1 MSCENSGGS
10 LFRKIAFQRLTRPVN
25 LVLYWLSWRHL
36 CSLCRYG
43 RLYRNVPVLAACL
56 LWWLGAIGY
65 GLWLWGR
72 YKKGRCPS
80 VFHKL
85 LPQERGLA
93 LALSGNGEGW
103 TNTKLTQG
111 VERCT
116 AKEKGWGSGINGI
129 DGTAGLT
136 KENGT
141 AERKAPES
149 TAAAGETGAA
159 ASKEP
164 AFSGTAQTAG
174 PGETRTPGLTGA
186 ARAETPEIERF
197 PETSVKWYV
206 RRRHFCQFFLKDKRV
221 VLLDLRELTREE
233 RDFLDVKLSSITFLG
248 RGTWRAAAGIFLAA
262 VTLYGGWGVAESAV
276 PYQGKL
282 AWFLDDLKDKRTCT
296 LKHDNIYEWGIE
308 GILEDV
314 REKVNLPEN
323 LCLSTSFNLHF
334 APDGEI
340 ITLDT
345 MLYGFDEEGDFVDS
359 YLISY
364 NRAHS
369 GKMTIYLHG
378 ASSASYDESRALAP
392 LVEGVGVLPLRE
404 TVEEWQREE
413 CYGILYYGKRQWYSS
428 EGIRLLDR
436 GGDWQLPPVDQHT
449 FSGYS
454 ISVFCPENES
464 LVPARY
470 IYQ

>member
-72 YKKGRCPS
+72 YKKGRCPA

-93 LALSGNGEGW
+93 LAVSGSGEGW
-103 TNTKLTQG
+103 TNTELT
-111 VERCT
+111 EN
-116 AKEKGWGSGINGI
+116 EK
-129 DGTAGLT
+129 
-136 KENGT
+136 
-141 AERKAPES
+141 
-149 TAAAGETGAA
+149 
-159 ASKEP
+159 
-164 AFSGTAQTAG
+164 
-174 PGETRTPGLTGA
+174 
-186 ARAETPEIERF
+186 F

-248 RGTWRAAAGIFLAA
+248 KGIWRAAAGIFLAA
-262 VTLYGGWGVAESAV
+262 VTLYGGWLVAESAV

-404 TVEEWQREE
+404 TVEEWQGEE
-413 CYGILYYGKRQWYSS
+413 CYGILYYGSRQWYSS

-436 GGDWQLPPVDQHT
+436 GGDWQLPPVGQHT
-449 FSGYS
+449 FSGYG

-470 IYQ
+470 IYPGKE

>member
-1 MSCENSGGS
+1 MSCENSGSS
-10 LFRKIAFQRLTRPVN
+10 LFRKIAFHILTRPVS
-25 LVLYWLSWRHL
+25 LALYWLSWRYL
-36 CSLCRYG
+36 CSLCKYG
-43 RLYRNVPVLAACL
+43 RLYRNVPVLAVCF
-56 LWWLGAIGY
+56 LWWLCAIGY
-65 GLWLWGR
+65 GLWLWRR
-72 YKKGRCPS
+72 YKKGMCPA

-93 LALSGNGEGW
+93 LAESGSEEEP
-103 TNTKLTQG
+103 
-111 VERCT
+111 ERAEPT
-116 AKEKGWGSGINGI
+116 KEKG
-129 DGTAGLT
+129 A
-136 KENGT
+136 

-149 TAAAGETGAA
+149 TVPVEATGTA

-164 AFSGTAQTAG
+164 VLAGQAQTAG
-174 PGETRTPGLTGA
+174 PGETRTPGLTDA
-186 ARAETPEIERF
+186 AGVKRQEIERI
-197 PETSVKWYV
+197 PESSVKWYV
-206 RRRHFCQFFLKDKRV
+206 KRRYFCQFFLKDKRV
-221 VLLDLRELTREE
+221 LLLDLRELTGEE
-233 RDFLDVKLSSITFLG
+233 RDFLDVKLSAITFLG
-248 RGTWRAAAGIFLAA
+248 KGVWRAAAGIFLAA
-262 VTLYGGWGVAESAV
+262 VTLYGGRLVAESAV

-282 AWFLDDLKDKRTCT
+282 AWYLDDLKDKRTCT

-314 REKVNLPEN
+314 RGKVNLPKT
-323 LCLSTSFNLHF
+323 LCLATSFNLHF

-345 MLYGFDEEGDFVDS
+345 MLYGFDEKGDFVDS

-369 GKMTIYLHG
+369 EKMIIYLHG

-392 LVEGVGVLPLRE
+392 LVEGVSVLPLRE
-404 TVEEWQREE
+404 TVEEWQGEE
-413 CYGILYYGKRQWYSS
+413 CYGILYYGKRQRYSS

-436 GGDWQLPPVDQHT
+436 GGDWQLPPVGQDA

-454 ISVFCPENES
+454 ISVFCPENEA

-470 IYQ
+470 IYPEKE

>member
-10 LFRKIAFQRLTRPVN
+10 LFWKIVFHRLTRPVN
-25 LVLYWLSWRHL
+25 LVLYWFSWRHL

-93 LALSGNGEGW
+93 LAVS
-103 TNTKLTQG
+103 
-111 VERCT
+111 
-116 AKEKGWGSGINGI
+116 GSGEEPER
-129 DGTAGLT
+129 AEPT
-136 KENGT
+136 KENGM
-141 AERKAPES
+141 AERKALES
-149 TAAAGETGAA
+149 TAAAGETEAE

-174 PGETRTPGLTGA
+174 PSETKTPDLIGA
-186 ARAETPEIERF
+186 MGAERPEIERF

-206 RRRHFCQFFLKDKRV
+206 KRRHFCQFFLKDKRV
-221 VLLDLRELTREE
+221 LLLDLRELTGEE
-233 RDFLDVKLSSITFLG
+233 RDFLDVKLSSIAFLG
-248 RGTWRAAAGIFLAA
+248 KGTWRAAAGIFLAA
-262 VTLYGGWGVAESAV
+262 VTLYGGWLVYESAV

-282 AWFLDDLKDKRTCT
+282 AWYLDDLKDKRTCT

-314 REKVNLPEN
+314 REKVNLPET
-323 LCLSTSFNLHF
+323 LCLSTSFNLHL
-334 APDGEI
+334 APDGKI

-364 NRAHS
+364 NRARS

-404 TVEEWQREE
+404 TVEEWQGEA
-413 CYGILYYGKRQWYSS
+413 CYGILYYGSRQWYSS

-436 GGDWQLPPVDQHT
+436 DGDWQLPPVGQHT

-454 ISVFCPENES
+454 ISVFCPENET
-464 LVPARY
+464 LVPTRY
-470 IYQ
+470 IYLEKE

>member
-1 MSCENSGGS
+1 MSCENSGSS
-10 LFRKIAFQRLTRPVN
+10 LFRKIAFHILTRPVN
-25 LVLYWLSWRHL
+25 LALYWLSWRHL

-43 RLYRNVPVLAACL
+43 RLYRNVPVLAVCF
-56 LWWLGAIGY
+56 LWWLCAIGY

-72 YKKGRCPS
+72 YKKGMRPA

-93 LALSGNGEGW
+93 LAESGSEEEPER
-103 TNTKLTQG
+103 TEPTKG
-111 VERCT
+111 
-116 AKEKGWGSGINGI
+116 KG
-129 DGTAGLT
+129 A
-136 KENGT
+136 

-149 TAAAGETGAA
+149 TVAVGAPGTA

-164 AFSGTAQTAG
+164 VLTGPAQTAG
-174 PGETRTPGLTGA
+174 PGETGTSGSTGA
-186 ARAETPEIERF
+186 AGEERQGIERI
-197 PETSVKWYV
+197 PEGSVKWYV
-206 RRRHFCQFFLKDKRV
+206 KRRHFCQFFLKDKRV
-221 VLLDLRELTREE
+221 LLLDLRELTREE
-233 RDFLDVKLSSITFLG
+233 RDFLDVKLSAIAFLG
-248 RGTWRAAAGIFLAA
+248 KGAWRAATGIFLAA
-262 VTLYGGWGVAESAV
+262 VTLYGGRLVAESAV

-282 AWFLDDLKDKRTCT
+282 AWYLDDLKDKRTCT
-296 LKHDNIYEWGIE
+296 LKHDNVYEWGIE

-314 REKVNLPEN
+314 RGKVKLPET
-323 LCLSTSFNLHF
+323 LCLATSFNLHF

-345 MLYGFDEEGDFVDS
+345 MLYGFDEKGDFVDS

-392 LVEGVGVLPLRE
+392 LVEGVSVLPLRE
-404 TVEEWQREE
+404 TVEEWQGEE

-436 GGDWQLPPVDQHT
+436 GGDWQLPPVGQNA

-454 ISVFCPENES
+454 ISVFCPENEA
-464 LVPARY
+464 LVPVRY
-470 IYQ
+470 IYPGKE